1 MTIHQSK
8 LKRGRVIRETGE
20 SEFAV
25 SKLASIA
32 SFFDLPLTECTLDEG
47 RRLESPGHMVQT
59 IDDAPNFVRLPDEA
73 KLKLSGNIGGPA
85 PGGSNGKGVEEL
97 FEALFGGKF
106 ETPADTVQG
115 AGATTAVIP
124 VTSGAAWE
132 PGSAMG
138 VVISGV
144 VYVRVVKSVSSNNVT
159 LKSALPSAPAN
170 GATIMG
176 CHTFYPSQGHYDS
189 SASLA
194 LQALVNTPISD
205 QTWLCSGMQ
214 AESFELTTELG
225 TFAKWAASLMVASA
239 TRVSN
244 SLADATYDHYH
255 HIIQDSVFR
264 VAGVSVTTLSPV
276 LAAKMDWA
284 IKLAYQ
290 AIKSPGGTNT
300 ISGYVRK
307 HNPDGFATG
316 SFTLPVQDDSY
327 NDLVDA
333 GESSTKQAITLQ
345 IGSIPSQGCTM
356 VEVPQAQITK
366 ATLEDI
372 DGIQGQKVDW
382 VAQRDDVT
390 SGGSVTYLN
399 TAAFRI
405 HVCRI
410 TS

>member
-8 LKRGRVIRETGE
+8 LKRGRVIRETGS

-25 SKLASIA
+25 SKLASIS
-32 SFFDLPLTECTLDEG
+32 SFFDLPLTEIALDEG
-47 RRLESPGHMVQT
+47 RILENPGHMVQT
-59 IDDAPNFVRLPDEA
+59 IDDAPSFVRLPDQA
-73 KLKLSGNIGGPA
+73 KLKIGGNIGAAA
-85 PGGSNGKGVEEL
+85 PGTAAGLGIEEL
-97 FEALFGGKF
+97 LQVLFGGKF

-115 AGATTAVIP
+115 AGATTTVIP

-144 VYVRVVKSVSSNNVT
+144 VYVREIASISSNNVT
-159 LKSALPSAPAN
+159 LKVALPSAPA
-170 GATIMG
+170 ADSVIMG

-189 SASLA
+189 SAALA
-194 LQALVNTPISD
+194 LQALVNTPVSD
-205 QTWLCSGMQ
+205 QTWLCTGMQ

-225 TFAKWAASLMVASA
+225 TFAKWAASMMVASA

-244 SLADATYDHYH
+244 ALADASYDYRH
-255 HIIQDSVFR
+255 HIIQDSTFR
-264 VAGVSVTTLSPV
+264 VASVASTTNSAT
-276 LAAKMDWA
+276 LAAKIDWK
-284 IKLAYQ
+284 INLKYQ
-290 AIKSPGGTNT
+290 AIRSAGGVNT
-300 ISGYVRK
+300 IAGYVRE
-307 HNPDGFATG
+307 HNPNGFATG
-316 SFTLPVQDDSY
+316 GFVLPVEDAAY

-333 GESSTKQAITLQ
+333 GETSTKQAVTLQ

-356 VEVPQAQITK
+356 ISAPQVQITK

-372 DGIQGQKVDW
+372 EGILGQRVEW
-382 VAQRDDVT
+382 VAQRDDDT
-390 SGGSVTYLN
+390 SGGSVPYLN